1 MRAFN
6 TIQLKP
12 HLLQYFINEWWHALL
27 CVTSFAIAGLDM
39 MEGSTIPTLLMWLG
53 ILLALYLAYQFVYLL
68 RIRYVVTEEHLVF
81 LHGVFQHS
89 TDYMELYRVV
99 DYQQNRSLLQQ
110 LLGLKTVTI
119 LSGDRNMGRLD
130 IIGVREDE
138 NIVSEIRKRVE
149 YNKRMKSIYEITNRF

>member
-1 MRAFN
+1 MSTFD
-6 TIQLKP
+6 TIQLRP
-12 HLLQYFINEWWHALL
+12 HLLQYVINEWGYALL
-27 CVTSFAIAGLDM
+27 CIMAFAIAGLDFV
-39 MEGSTIPTLLMWLG
+39 ESSNIPHLLMWLG
-53 ILLALYLAYQFVYLL
+53 ILLALYLAYQFLYLL
-68 RIRYVVTEEHLVF
+68 RIRYVVTGEQLIF

-130 IIGVREDE
+130 IIGVCEKED
-138 NIVSEIRKRVE
+138 VVGEIRKRVE
-149 YNKRMKSIYEITNRF
+149 INKRIKGIYEITNRF